1 MRALRTYFR
10 SLITQIS
17 KNDSTDFS
25 LVSMPFNLCN
35 RLIIGVIRDF
45 WALSG
50 ISKW

>member
-1 MRALRTYFR
+1 MRALKTYLR

-25 LVSMPFNLCN
+25 LVPLHFNLCN
-35 RLIIGVIRDF
+35 RLIIGVITDF

-50 ISKW
+50 ISK